1 MFFDLTDFM
10 NLTDFMDSLLEKARE
25 LGFDACG
32 VAPVDVL
39 SREKER
45 LLHWLSKGFQAGM
58 GYMANNIEK
67 RENPALLVEGA
78 RSVIVTL
85 TNYYT
90 PRKQDI
96 QAPVVARYAYGKDY
110 HIVVK
115 DRLHRLLAF
124 LRENSGQ
131 EISGRVFVDS
141 APVFEHEWAR
151 RAGLGWI
158 GRNTLLI
165 NPRLGSY
172 CFIGVIISDFEP
184 SRYSL
189 PEERDF
195 CGRCNRCVEACPT
208 GALSSR
214 EVNANLC
221 ISYNTIER
229 KGEISSEIKEKMG
242 ERFFGC
248 DACQEVCPWNGKAA
262 MHRVDEF
269 LPNEWLMRMD
279 REEWL
284 SLDEATFKE
293 RFKDSPLLRP
303 GLEQIKRNLD
313 M

>member
-10 NLTDFMDSLLEKARE
+10 NLTDFMDSLLEKAGE

-124 LRENSGQ
+124 LRENSRQ
-131 EISGRVFVDS
+131 EITGRVFVDS

-229 KGEISSEIKEKMG
+229 KGEIPSEIKEKMG

-262 MHRVDEF
+262 MHHVDEF
-269 LPNEWLMRMD
+269 LPNEWLMRID

-313 M
+313 T

>member
-1 MFFDLTDFM
+1 M
-10 NLTDFMDSLLEKARE
+10 NLINCLEEARL

-32 VAPVDVL
+32 VAPVDTL
-39 SREKER
+39 TREKEV
-45 LLHWLSKGFQAGM
+45 LLRWIEKGFHAGM
-58 GYMANNIEK
+58 GYMAKNIEK

-90 PRKQDI
+90 PRRQEKD
-96 QAPVVARYAYGKDY
+96 APVIARYAYGKDY
-110 HIVVK
+110 HIVLK
-115 DRLHRLLAF
+115 ERLFRLLSV
-124 LRENSGQ
+124 LKEKTGRD
-131 EISGRVFVDS
+131 IRGRVFVDS

-158 GRNTLLI
+158 GRNTLLV

-184 SRYSL
+184 SGYSL

-195 CGRCNRCVEACPT
+195 CGTCNRCVEACPT

-229 KGEISSEIKEKMG
+229 KDEIPLEIKEKMG
-242 ERFFGC
+242 QRFFGC
-248 DACQEVCPWNGKAA
+248 DACQEVCPWNGKAV
-262 MHRVDEF
+262 MHRVKEF
-269 LPNEWLMRMD
+269 FPDEWLMHMS
-279 REEWL
+279 REDWL
-284 SLDEATFKE
+284 ELDEETFKSH
-293 RFKDSPLLRP
+293 FKDSPLSRP
-303 GLEQIKRNLD
+303 GLEQIKRNLSQPPLL
-313 M
+313 